1 MRKNKAELT
10 DDQFNNVLSPAIT
23 YNYFHHILKLLK

>member
-10 DDQFNNVLSPAIT
+10 DDQFNNVLSIT

>member
-10 DDQFNNVLSPAIT
+10 DDQFNVLSIT